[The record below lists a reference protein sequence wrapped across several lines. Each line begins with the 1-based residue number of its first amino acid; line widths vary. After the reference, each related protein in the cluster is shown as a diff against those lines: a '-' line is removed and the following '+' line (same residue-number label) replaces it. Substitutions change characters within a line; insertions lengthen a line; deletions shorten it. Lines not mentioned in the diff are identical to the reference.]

1 MLTGS
6 HSPPTAPVTS
16 GRRKG
21 GVGIVVVPYFLH
33 FQNYFQNQTTWK
45 SPKNIKVTQVFKIS
59 NFAFGTS
66 KPYFKKNW
74 NLKMVP
80 KVKLEHH
87 KLVAVGFFFFGSS
100 SIRRKS

>member
-59 NFAFGTS
+59 NFALELQNPILKNFG
-66 KPYFKKNW
+66 
-74 NLKMVP
+74 
-80 KVKLEHH
+80 
-87 KLVAVGFFFFGSS
+87 
-100 SIRRKS
+100 I